1 MYIAYEKYYLQEKV
15 GEGSFGQVYRGINT
29 RTKESVAI
37 KVEPIIYNLKLLK
50 NETKIYQFLRGIKGI
65 PEVKWFGKDE
75 TNYYMVMDLLSV
87 SLEDKL
93 QEKKER
99 KFSLSLTC
107 QIGIQILDIL
117 EKVHNKGIIHRDIK
131 PDNFLL
137 LNNDVYLIDFGFC
150 KSYLDVE
157 RQHIQPKATSGL
169 IGSPKFA
176 SVHAHNHLELSRRD
190 DLESLAYMLSYFVLS
205 YMEPSILFKMKMLP
219 SLLPDKLSIFLET
232 IRAMEFEETPDYC
245 MLRNIIK

>member
-1 MYIAYEKYYLQEKV
+1 MFIAYEKYYLQEKV
-15 GEGSFGQVYRGINT
+15 GEGTFGQVFKGINT
-29 RTKESVAI
+29 RTKEPVAI

-75 TNYYMVMDLLSV
+75 TNYYMVMDLLSF

-93 QEKKER
+93 KEKKEK
-99 KFSLSLTC
+99 KFSLQLTC
-107 QIGIQILDIL
+107 QIGRQILNIL

-137 LNNDVYLIDFGFC
+137 QGNEIYLIDFGFC
-150 KSYLDVE
+150 KSYLDVNQ
-157 RQHIQPKATSGL
+157 QHMESKATAGL

-176 SVHAHNHLELSRRD
+176 SINAHNHTELSRRD
-190 DLESLAYMLSYFVLS
+190 DLESLAYMLSYFTLS
-205 YMEPSILFKMKMLP
+205 YMEATVLFKSNILP
-219 SLLPDKLSIFLET
+219 NLLPEKLCQFLEE
-232 IRAMEFEETPDYC
+232 IRNLHFEETPDYDL
-245 MLRNIIK
+245 LRDIIK